1 MSSYQ
6 SVFPAAER
14 SAWDA
19 LVKKI
24 MNGASPDS
32 LDRRDEDGLLTKAL
46 YDITDDEAG
55 ASGAVPAGPNAANR
69 SLYGWDITQPINAA
83 HKGERTAIIASNQH
97 ILTALRSGANS
108 LSLFI
113 DEESADHF
121 DILLDSVIL
130 DAVDIQLCPV
140 NTGGGGGGGG
150 GDIAAKFDQFVVAT
164 NAISSP
170 NARLNANA
178 GLDPLGGGTGP
189 DAVIAAGLALVNG
202 DHCFRGIF
210 NLDGWVWHNR
220 GLTAA
225 AEIGVILAGI
235 AAIMRRA
242 DADNMDMNKIARFI
256 VASVALPADS
266 FAGLVKLRALR
277 LGWAGLCAALG
288 LDETPL
294 YIAGMA
300 SLRMVSTLDPDV
312 NMLRNTTA
320 LLGGAM
326 GGADRLGAFGHDAV
340 TGESD
345 AARRLTRMTQ
355 VMMVEEAGLGRA
367 VDPAA
372 GAPFTEQRSDDLAVA
387 GWAVMQDIEAKGGLA
402 IALADGMISDLAKQ
416 AADQRD
422 AALSAGNSPMVGVSL
437 QPVSGEQINQP
448 VPFGAFMDSDIYGGL
463 RRPAAIIEA
472 LRQSSRPLRILI
484 ILPDHGDDGGRATII
499 SKCEERALRDWLAI
513 AGLQAVALH
522 NPSDDDIAAA
532 APDIMIFGTGSD
544 GDIGNGFGTARQM
557 QAETI
562 LGCDDQIGLLGQI
575 LAGEAA

>member
-24 MNGASPDS
+24 MNGALPDS
-32 LDRRDEDGLLTKAL
+32 LDRRDEDGLLIKAL

-55 ASGAVPAGPNAANR
+55 VFGALPAGPNAANR

-83 HKGERTAIIASNQH
+83 HKGERTAITASNEH
-97 ILTALRSGANS
+97 IMTALRSGANS

-121 DILLDSVIL
+121 DALLDGVIL

-140 NTGGGGGGGG
+140 NPCGGGGGN
-150 GDIAAKFDQFVVAT
+150 IAAKFDQFVAAT
-164 NAISSP
+164 NAPSSP
-170 NARLNANA
+170 VARLNVNA
-178 GLDPLGGGTGP
+178 GLDPLAGVAST
-189 DAVIAAGLALVNG
+189 DASIAAGLALVNG
-202 DHCFRGIF
+202 DHCCRGIF

-225 AEIGVILAGI
+225 AEIGVILAGV
-235 AAIMRRA
+235 AAIMRCA
-242 DADNMDMNKIARFI
+242 DADNMDMGKVAQSI

-288 LDETPL
+288 FADTPL

-300 SLRMVSTLDPDV
+300 SLRMVSTLDADV

-326 GGADRLGAFGHDAV
+326 GGADRLGAFGHDAIN
-340 TGESD
+340 GESD

-355 VMMVEEAGLGRA
+355 VMMVEESGLGRA

-372 GAPFTEQRSDDLAVA
+372 GAPFIEQRSDDLAVA
-387 GWAVMQDIEAKGGLA
+387 GWMVMQEIEAKGGLA
-402 IALADGMISDLAKQ
+402 TALADGMISDLAKH

-422 AALSAGNSPMVGVSL
+422 AALSAGHSPMVGVSL
-437 QPVSGEQINQP
+437 QPVSGEQINQTLS
-448 VPFGAFMDSDIYGGL
+448 FGTFMDSDIYGGL
-463 RRPAAIIEA
+463 RRPAAIIES
-472 LRQSSRPLRILI
+472 LRRSSRPLRILI
-484 ILPDHGDDGGRATII
+484 ILPDHGDDGGRATMI
-499 SKCEERALRDWLAI
+499 SKREERALRDWLAI
-513 AGLQAVALH
+513 AGLQAVTLH

-532 APDIMIFGTGSD
+532 APDIMIFGTGSNGD
-544 GDIGNGFGTARQM
+544 GARGFGTARQM

-575 LAGEAA
+575 LEGEAA